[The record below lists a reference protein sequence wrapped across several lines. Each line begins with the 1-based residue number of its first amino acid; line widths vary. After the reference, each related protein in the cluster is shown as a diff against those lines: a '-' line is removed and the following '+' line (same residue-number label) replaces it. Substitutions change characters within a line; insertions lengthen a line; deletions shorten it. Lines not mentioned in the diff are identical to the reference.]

1 MKKAVSL
8 MMAAAMT
15 MGLAACG
22 STASTDTA
30 ASAADTA
37 SSTEAAASTA
47 DSTAAADGK
56 VYNIGI
62 CQLVQHEALDAA
74 TQGFK
79 DALVE
84 KLGEGS
90 VKFDEQNASG
100 DSANCATIVNG
111 FVSNGVDL
119 ILANATAP
127 LQAAAQAT
135 ADIPVLGTSITDYAT
150 ALDISDWT
158 GTVGN
163 NISGTSDL
171 APLDQ
176 QAAMIQEIF
185 PDAKSVGLLYCSAE
199 PNSVYQCDVIEG
211 YLNEE
216 GYTVARYAFTDTN
229 DVTSVAQTAADN
241 SDVIYIPTDNTAASN
256 TEAIA
261 NVVIP
266 AKVPVVAGEEGICSG
281 CGVATLSISY
291 YDLGYATGEMA
302 AKILADG
309 ADVSAMPVEFA
320 PNVTKK
326 YNAAN
331 CEALGITQP
340 SDYVAI
346 G

>member
-1 MKKAVSL
+1 MKKAVSVAV
-8 MMAAAMT
+8 AAAMALS
-15 MGLAACG
+15 LAACG
-22 STASTDTA
+22 GSAPA
-30 ASAADTA
+30 ASSAAN
-37 SSTEAAASTA
+37 A
-47 DSTAAADGK
+47 DAVKYK
-56 VYNIGI
+56 VGI
-62 CQLVQHEALDAA
+62 CQLVQHDALDAA

-79 DALVE
+79 DALT
-84 KLGEGS
+84 KALGDA
-90 VKFDEQNASG
+90 VQFDEQNASG
-100 DSANCATIVNG
+100 DSTNCATIVNG
-111 FVSNGVDL
+111 FVSNNVDL

-135 ADIPVLGTSITDYAT
+135 STIPVLGTSVTDYAT

-176 QAAMIQEIF
+176 QAAMIQEMF
-185 PDAKSVGLLYCSAE
+185 PDAKTVGLLYCSAE

-211 YLNEE
+211 YLTEMGFE
-216 GYTVARYAFTDTN
+216 TTRYAFTDTN
-229 DVTSVAQTAADN
+229 DVTSVTQAAAN
-241 SDVIYIPTDNTAASN
+241 KSDVIYIPTDNTAASN

-261 NVVIP
+261 NVVLP
-266 AKVPVVAGEEGICSG
+266 AKVPVVAGEEGICKG

-302 AKILADG
+302 AKILAEG
-309 ADVSAMPVEFA
+309 SDVSTMAVEYA

-331 CEALGITQP
+331 CEALGITAP
-340 SDYVAI
+340 DGYVAI
-346 G
+346 DG